1 MPDNLKRRQPED
13 PKRINIH
20 EAWEL
25 EHWSSSL
32 GVTKTKLTQAVKAV
46 GPMVTDVKAW
56 LAKH

>member
-25 EHWSSSL
+25 EYWCSSL
-32 GVTKTKLTQAVKAV
+32 GESKTRITQAVKTV
-46 GPMVTDVKAW
+46 GPMVADVKAW

>member
-1 MPDNLKRRQPED
+1 MPDNLNRRQPED
-13 PKRINIH
+13 PYRINIR

-25 EHWSSSL
+25 DTWSRSL
-32 GVTKTKLTQAVKAV
+32 KEPTTRVILAVKAV